1 MNEDLTPYSPPLK
14 EIMRRWD
21 DAGLV
26 PVEISDVDLIQTITI
41 RHNARSGK
49 LLIETSK
56 FDGIQALAILADSM
70 YEVWRDTFRSD
81 PRPPLN
87 SGRVKVCIQ
96 LVDDRLSVAIGTDD
110 PNHPDIRPSADPVI
124 AKGMLAAVL
133 FGLCE
138 KTSNGQ
144 FDPMAALLQGL
155 EFKLRKVNENGN
167 G

>member
-1 MNEDLTPYSPPLK
+1 MSDLTPYSPSLG
-14 EIMRRWD
+14 EIVKRWST
-21 DAGLV
+21 AGLV
-26 PVEISDVDLIQTITI
+26 PVEISEADLIQTITV
-41 RHNARSGK
+41 RHNAMTGK
-49 LLIETSK
+49 GEVQYSK
-56 FDGIQALAILADSM
+56 LDGLQALAILADSM
-70 YEVWRDTFRSD
+70 AAVWQDTFRSEL
-81 PRPPLN
+81 RPPLN
-87 SGRVKVCIQ
+87 SGRAKVCLQ
-96 LVDDRLSVAIGTDD
+96 LEDDRLSVSIGTDD
-110 PNHPDIRPSADPVI
+110 PAHPEIMPSADPII